1 MKENVR
7 IVIDALQPDMVD
19 FADNEMFKYWLAYG
33 EELDDITVVNAR
45 FTTDELVSYLN
56 HVMRVE
62 FSTNERHHAA
72 TDVAQTLESLYPNTF
87 ANAFVY

>member
-1 MKENVR
+1 MKENVK

-19 FADNEMFKYWLAYG
+19 FADNEMFTYWMNYG
-33 EELDDITVVNAR
+33 EELDDIAVVNAR
-45 FTTDELVSYLN
+45 YETGELISYLN
-56 HVMRVE
+56 HVMRTE

-72 TDVAQTLESLYPNTF
+72 TDVAQTLQSLYPTTF

>member
-19 FADNEMFKYWLAYG
+19 FADNEMFMYWMNYG
-33 EELDDITVVNAR
+33 EELADIAVVNNHY
-45 FTTDELVSYLN
+45 TTGELVSYLN
-56 HVMRVE
+56 HVMSVE

-72 TDVAQTLESLYPNTF
+72 TDVAQTLESLYPTTF